1 MLQIP
6 TYDSIIVV
14 FVINNGDDLMSYY
27 TMKIA
32 GLERKLPLCRISK
45 DLYIAAFIIFG
56 DVEMTQAAAK
66 ALLERAPE
74 YDVLIT
80 AESKGIPL
88 VYEMARQAGKDY
100 IIARKAAKLYMRDI
114 FSVHVK
120 SITTE
125 NVQTLCIDGSDVEKM
140 RGRRVLI
147 VDDVIS
153 TGASLSAIEELV
165 ESAGGIIAGRMAVLA
180 EGDACKRD
188 DIIYLEQLP
197 LFNSDGEPIF
207 R

>member
-1 MLQIP
+1 MFCH
-6 TYDSIIVV
+6 VV
-14 FVINNGDDLMSYY
+14 YWFRIKYYVLELIALEY

-32 GLERKLPLCRISK
+32 GLERKLPLCRISD

-56 DVEMTQAAAK
+56 DVEITEACAK

-74 YDVLIT
+74 FDVMIT

-88 VYEMARQAGKDY
+88 LYEMARQKRDKPF

-125 NVQTLCIDGSDVEKM
+125 NVQTLYIDGSDVEKM
-140 RGRRVLI
+140 RGRRVLV

-153 TGASLSAIEELV
+153 TGASLAAIEELV
-165 ESAGGIIAGRMAVLA
+165 KSAGGIIAGRMAILA

-197 LFNSDGEPIF
+197 LFNAKGEPIY

>member
-1 MLQIP
+1 ME
-6 TYDSIIVV
+6 
-14 FVINNGDDLMSYY
+14 Y

-32 GLERKLPLCRISK
+32 GLERKLPLCRISD

-56 DVEMTQAAAK
+56 DVEITEACAK

-74 YDVLIT
+74 FDVMIT

-88 VYEMARQAGKDY
+88 LYEMARQKRDKPF

-125 NVQTLCIDGSDVEKM
+125 NVQTLYIDGSDVEKM
-140 RGRRVLI
+140 RGRRVLV

-153 TGASLSAIEELV
+153 TGASLAAIEELV
-165 ESAGGIIAGRMAVLA
+165 KSAGGIIAGRMAILA

-197 LFNSDGEPIF
+197 LFNAKGEPIY